1 MEKQHA
7 IALSLN
13 DLVFENRNKRYGA
26 YQLRQSYE
34 NHLRRAAFIG
44 TGVFVAVFLLLS
56 HLFGHTPEVEIIPY
70 NTCHGFNFD
79 EPYQVTEIAQPE
91 VKLPKPPQA
100 KPVATVAFVELTP
113 GKIEEINEDDRLT
126 IVDELDGRAIGSVT
140 QEGDFAG
147 ENSPLGFLDK
157 DGGSGET
164 ITPEPAAE
172 TIFLTAEQMPAFPG
186 GDAALARFLSRHLR
200 FPASA
205 QRNDVSGVV
214 YVSFVIS
221 RDGAVTDV
229 KILKGIEEDCDAEA
243 VRVVSKMS
251 NWNPGRQNGR
261 SVSVRYAIPIRF
273 TTR

>member
-13 DLVFENRNKRYGA
+13 DLVFENRNKHYGA

-34 NHLRRAAFIG
+34 NHLRRAAFMG
-44 TGVFVAVFLLLS
+44 TGIFVAVFLLLS
-56 HLFGHTPEVEIIPY
+56 HLFGHAPEVEIIPY

-79 EPYQVTEIAQPE
+79 EPYKVTEIAQPE
-91 VKLPKPPQA
+91 VKLPKPPKA
-100 KPVATVAFVELTP
+100 KLVATVAFVELTP
-113 GKIEEINEDDRLT
+113 GKIEKANEKDRPTRL
-126 IVDELDGRAIGSVT
+126 DELDGRAIGSVT

-147 ENSPLGFLDK
+147 ENSPLGFSDK

-186 GDAALARFLSRHLR
+186 GDAALAQFLSRHLR

-205 QRNDVSGVV
+205 CVSGVV

-229 KILKGIEEDCDAEA
+229 KILKGIEEYCDAEA
-243 VRVVSKMS
+243 VRVVSKMP

-273 TTR
+273 AMQQ

>member
-44 TGVFVAVFLLLS
+44 TGIFVAVFLLLS
-56 HLFGHTPEVEIIPY
+56 HLFGYVPEAETITTICNYPA
-70 NTCHGFNFD
+70 FD
-79 EPYQVTEIAQPE
+79 EPYEVAEIAKPE
-91 VKLPKPPQA
+91 VNLPKPPQA

-126 IVDELDGRAIGSVT
+126 MVDELDGRAIGSLT
-140 QEGDFAG
+140 QDGDFAG
-147 ENSPLGFLDK
+147 DNASLGFSDK

-172 TIFLTAEQMPAFPG
+172 TIFLAAEQMPAFPG
-186 GDAALARFLSRHLR
+186 GDAALARFLSRNLR

-205 QRNDVSGVV
+205 QRNYVSGLV

-229 KILKGIEEDCDAEA
+229 KILKGVEEACDAEA
-243 VRVVSKMS
+243 VRVVGKMP

-261 SVSVRYAIPIRF
+261 SVSVRYSIPIRF
-273 TTR
+273 AVQ

>member
-44 TGVFVAVFLLLS
+44 TGFFVAVFLLLS
-56 HLFGHTPEVEIIPY
+56 HLFGYVPETDLFKEITDGKIKLEEVILTPIQTPQPPLS
-70 NTCHGFNFD
+70 
-79 EPYQVTEIAQPE
+79 EP
-91 VKLPKPPQA
+91 PKI
-100 KPVATVAFVELTP
+100 KVATADVREMEVVKADQAMPIEKLTRVDDI
-113 GKIEEINEDDRLT
+113 GEREISGEN
-126 IVDELDGRAIGSVT
+126 
-140 QEGDFAG
+140 QEGGPAAFDLFVDPNAKTG
-147 ENSPLGFLDK
+147 VGNGLL
-157 DGGSGET
+157 
-164 ITPEPAAE
+164 TPEPAAE

-186 GDAALARFLSRHLR
+186 GDAALARFLSRNLR

-205 QRNDVSGVV
+205 QRNDVSGLV

-229 KILKGIEEDCDAEA
+229 KILKGVEEACDAEA
-243 VRVVSKMS
+243 VRVVGKMP

-261 SVSVRYAIPIRF
+261 SVSVRYSIPIRF
-273 TTR
+273 AVQ